1 MRSSGLAPSFGA
13 NAMPM
18 LAPAV
23 TLSEYIVRFSK
34 RSHQAFGQLRC
45 LSFACGAVLEDCKF
59 IAAEASHEIGIPQD
73 LAQTLGN
80 VFSKASPTG
89 CPRVS
94 FTSLK

>member
-1 MRSSGLAPSFGA
+1 MAPSFGA